1 MTPSSG
7 ISAGLPFRFRPRREK
22 VDWRRIHA
30 VDIDHVVSQL
40 DVDVLQE
47 HINTVTFCS
56 LDAEQ
61 CQRCQSPMDLT
72 LMKLFRLAQ
81 LSVEWLLHCQD
92 FLTLN
97 LRTAEERLTAADV
110 EREKLLAEQL
120 KQKEKMKA
128 MTTELKQRRKIIKT
142 QQSLFSPHI
151 TSSQK
156 VGLCSIP
163 PLVACRLHLHVVC
176 IKQTASSITLPP
188 FAPTREAPA
197 LLLFPKSI
205 HNHRLHAFHIK
216 RGLGWECLKQSSEC

>member
-1 MTPSSG
+1 MKLKISLFQPFHNGIYYPYSSDTQGTHSSAGIPSLLNSPLSQHSGNGQSVSAPGMTPSSG

-81 LSVEWLLHCQD
+81 LSVEWLLHCQE

-97 LRTAEERLTAADV
+97 LRTAEERLAAADV
-110 EREKLLAEQL
+110 ERDKLLAEQK

-142 QQSLFSPHI
+142 QQSLFAPQI

-156 VGLCSIP
+156 VEFSTHAHGI
-163 PLVACRLHLHVVC
+163 LV
-176 IKQTASSITLPP
+176 T
-188 FAPTREAPA
+188 FAFRV
-197 LLLFPKSI
+197 
-205 HNHRLHAFHIK
+205 
-216 RGLGWECLKQSSEC
+216 